1 MTAADFNLIMAQDG
15 IRKLGER
22 IQRIMNDNSPE
33 AEARRALWHRTP
45 RRRHQE
51 RADLKERYFYALY
64 GRGSNRMRT
73 EAIDALQKF
82 DAETARLDAEGWP
95 GYEESR

>member
-51 RADLKERYFYALY
+51 RADLKEYYFLALY
-64 GRGSNRMRT
+64 GMGASARRA
-73 EAIDALQKF
+73 EAIKAIQEF
-82 DAETARLDAEGWP
+82 DAETVRLDAEGWP
-95 GYEESR
+95 GYEES